1 MKAVPW
7 GDPANETVIVL
18 NVCLWEGGHVV
29 SERPMSSGDL
39 KKGGLM
45 EGWAVVNVEV
55 VIAYQDTVVE
65 LKGKAPSRGY
75 DIYLSYILVESI
87 R

>member
-1 MKAVPW
+1 
-7 GDPANETVIVL
+7 
-18 NVCLWEGGHVV
+18 
-29 SERPMSSGDL
+29 
-39 KKGGLM
+39 M

-75 DIYLSYILVESI
+75 DIYLSYILVEPI

>member
-1 MKAVPW
+1 MKVVPR

-18 NVCLWEGGHVV
+18 DVYLWEGGHVV
-29 SERPMSSGDL
+29 SELLKPSGDL
-39 KKGGLM
+39 KEGGLM

-65 LKGKAPSRGY
+65 LKGKAPSRG
-75 DIYLSYILVESI
+75 
-87 R
+87 

>member
-1 MKAVPW
+1 LYPNAPC
-7 GDPANETVIVL
+7 PQAI
-18 NVCLWEGGHVV
+18 
-29 SERPMSSGDL
+29 S

-75 DIYLSYILVESI
+75 DIYLSYILVEPI